1 MMKKHLILLAVLVA
15 TLTLLLSG
23 CASGDDPLE
32 GKYIA
37 TFELNGGTLDYG
49 ASSISTKV
57 NYAYDPG
64 TYVIDPAT
72 IDGYQI
78 FRDKYIFTG
87 WYTTPECNE
96 SDKWDFSKQP
106 LNTEQLTLYAGWKKA
121 ILYTYTIYYMEGN
134 EQVQLGSYEVKAGE
148 VFDDW
153 RNYANKRAD
162 HTCVGYFTDSA
173 CTTAWDFKTAHPG
186 GEVDTDIAVYV
197 KHIPGVWK
205 IANSYETLKSAVSSG
220 NVYLTAD
227 IDCGGQELFFSGTFN
242 KVFQGNGY
250 TVSNFT
256 VPKKGDNAYPAC
268 SLFQSLGEKADI
280 QNVNFTNV
288 TYSFVNVNENAL
300 DKKVAALAGAAN
312 NAAKITNV
320 TVSGTLKTNLEGELP
335 RLNEAIYDESSAP
348 VITDFSANI
357 IVEKQN
363 N

>member
-1 MMKKHLILLAVLVA
+1 MMKKHWILLAVLVA

-23 CASGDDPLE
+23 CASGKDPLE

-72 IDGYQI
+72 IDGYSI
-78 FRDKYIFTG
+78 FRDKYVFTG

-96 SDKWDFSKQP
+96 SDKWDFSKQT
-106 LNTEQLTLYAGWKKA
+106 LNQEQLTLYAGWKKA

-134 EQVQLGSYEVKAGE
+134 EQIQLGSYEVKAGE

-153 RNYANKRAD
+153 RNYGNKRAD

-173 CTTAWDFKTAHPG
+173 CTTAWDFKTVHPG

-205 IANSYETLKSAVSSG
+205 IANSYETLKSAINSG

-227 IDCGGQELFFSGTFN
+227 IDCGGEELDLSGTFN
-242 KVFQGNGY
+242 AVFQGNGY
-250 TVSNFT
+250 TVSNFV
-256 VPKKGDNAYPAC
+256 VPQSGSALAPSC
-268 SLFQSLGEKADI
+268 FLFQTLGEKADI
-280 QNVNFTNV
+280 QNVRFENV
-288 TYSFVNVNENAL
+288 TYSFMNVREGAQM
-300 DKKVAALAGAAN
+300 KKVAALAGSASN
-312 NAAKITNV
+312 SAKITNV
-320 TVSGTLKTNLEGELP
+320 TISGTIKTTLEGDFP
-335 RLNEAIYDESSAP
+335 RLNEAVYDEESAP
-348 VITDFSANI
+348 TVTDFSATI
-357 IVEKQN
+357 TIDKQSN
-363 N
+363 